1 MNYDFADI
9 EDNKLR
15 GAAISRYV
23 NHINTYQGRASV
35 EDLIRIRTH
44 IVKFFL
50 RVEKVMDKWAI

>member
-23 NHINTYQGRASV
+23 KRINEYGGRADV
-35 EDLIRIRTH
+35 EDLVRIRTH

-50 RVEKVMDKWAI
+50 RIEKVMDRWVI